1 MKKDSHPLACQHSGR
16 WHLFLRSVN
25 LINKLGTSLGHKT
38 NIPILGSKQRLNLQG
53 QHESLA
59 GKGGP
64 STNSCSGACS
74 CLFLKGGKDTGKARG
89 CRRLPQSQCDAASGA
104 AAAPW
109 PPSFLRT
116 ERPWPRTVHVTRC
129 GDTTNPREM
138 GTPNECCAPQSNPP
152 LLIFPKPLSQF
163 AH

>member
-1 MKKDSHPLACQHSGR
+1 MFTVTLSKGRGKGKMKKDSHPLACQHSGR

-53 QHESLA
+53 QHKSLA

-89 CRRLPQSQCDAASGA
+89 CRRPPQSQCDAASGRCSCTVATILSTHRA
-104 AAAPW
+104 AVAKD
-109 PPSFLRT
+109 S
-116 ERPWPRTVHVTRC
+116 PRDKMWGYHQPK
-129 GDTTNPREM
+129 GDGNP
-138 GTPNECCAPQSNPP
+138 
-152 LLIFPKPLSQF
+152 K
-163 AH
+163 